1 MVRKFTTV
9 FGVLIVVILGT
20 FQVADAQAARTPSVQ
35 LRCDHGTAGCA
46 GMAGDFAAPDG
57 GAIETVAIEVHD
69 IATGR
74 IVDVTTDGCEVTTR
88 DGTPSTIQ
96 VHCMIEGAAFGIS
109 GDITWSVVINGVVV
123 WTSPVTPTRCDA
135 GPTTTTT
142 TVAPDTGG
150 VEPPGTTTTT
160 TATTTTTTIA
170 SPPPATTTTVPDDQ
184 TVIETTMVSS
194 TTSTP
199 PDQATTTTV
208 VTLVSP
214 TGSAPPPATTAA
226 DTADEE
232 ILPVTGV
239 SLGALGGA
247 GAMMLALGLGLEAV
261 STRRRMS

>member
-9 FGVLIVVILGT
+9 FGVLIVVILGA

-96 VHCMIEGAAFGIS
+96 VHCMIEGAAFGIA